1 MYIAV
6 YLFKS
11 SSVPDQLG
19 IHKTHKFLST
29 IHEDNELGWQK
40 ILETTVLELG
50 KHLGGSD

>member
-11 SSVPDQLG
+11 SSVTDQLCT
-19 IHKTHKFLST
+19 HKTHKFVSK

-40 ILETTVLELG
+40 NLETTVFELG
-50 KHLGGSD
+50 KHLSRPD